1 MQALQLSMVF
11 VMPSVFFSGFIFPRD
26 TMPWI
31 FQVIG
36 ACLPTTYFIEL
47 CRAIVLRG
55 ADLADFGRHLVILAA
70 MGIGLFVLCALRFRQ
85 KVG

>member
-31 FQVIG
+31 F
-36 ACLPTTYFIEL
+36 
-47 CRAIVLRG
+47 
-55 ADLADFGRHLVILAA
+55 
-70 MGIGLFVLCALRFRQ
+70 
-85 KVG
+85 